1 MNIKS
6 SQVLVEEAK
15 KSIMMSMK
23 DAKEGYS
30 ESHKVVWQ
38 TVNYKAQPE
47 KVVPAK
53 DAYTSRRFSI
63 KELPKKD

>member
-1 MNIKS
+1 
-6 SQVLVEEAK
+6 
-15 KSIMMSMK
+15 MMSMK
-23 DAKEGYS
+23 EAKEGYS

-38 TVNYKAQPE
+38 TINYKAQPE

-53 DAYTSRRFSI
+53 EAYTSRRFSI

>member
-1 MNIKS
+1 MKK
-6 SQVLVEEAK
+6 LR

-38 TVNYKAQPE
+38 TINYKAQPE

-53 DAYTSRRFSI
+53 KPILQEDLALKNCQKKI
-63 KELPKKD
+63 KFLLQ